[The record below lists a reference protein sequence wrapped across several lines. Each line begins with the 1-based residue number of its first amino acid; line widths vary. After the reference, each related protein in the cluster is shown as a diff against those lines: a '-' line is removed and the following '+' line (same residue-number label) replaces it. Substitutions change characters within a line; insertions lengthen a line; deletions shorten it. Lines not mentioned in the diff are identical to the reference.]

1 MRTLHIISNM
11 KPDKGGPQEAVRMML
26 RDAPPGCE
34 SEVLTLDEPSAAY
47 LQDAPFT
54 VHALGGDRKGGYSPK
69 LVPWLR
75 ANRNR
80 FDGVILHGM
89 WEYHSLAVLRAIAGR
104 IPYLVYAHGMLDPY
118 FKRAS
123 PLKHA
128 KKWLYW
134 LSVQYWLLRR
144 ALRVVFTTTAERDL
158 AAQSFWLHR
167 WNAAVIGLGAD
178 TPPQNLTQCRE
189 AFFNLCPA
197 VRNKPYLLF
206 LGRIDP
212 KKGCDLLLEAFA
224 AVAAQQP
231 DLHLVM
237 AGPDSVHWRS
247 SLQSGAALAG
257 IGDRIHWPG
266 MLIGDAKWGAFAAS
280 EAFVL
285 TSHQENF
292 GIAVVEALACG
303 KPVLITKPI
312 NIADDLAVDGCAL
325 VEPDTPAGAKQLLVR
340 WLALSPS
347 ERTAMS
353 TRALTTVATRY
364 DMRKNTSALIALFAA
379 SAAQRTGTLAEVHE
393 A

>member
-1 MRTLHIISNM
+1 MRILHIISNM

-26 RDAPPGCE
+26 RDAPAGCE
-34 SEVLTLDEPSAAY
+34 SEVLTLDEPDAPY
-47 LQDAPFT
+47 LHDAPFT

-80 FDGVILHGM
+80 FDGVTLHGM
-89 WEYHSLAVLRAIAGR
+89 WEYHSLAVLRTIAGR
-104 IPYLVYAHGMLDPY
+104 IPYIVYAHGMLDPY

-134 LSVQYWLLRR
+134 LPVQYWVLRR
-144 ALRVVFTTTAERDL
+144 ALRVVFTTATERDL
-158 AAQSFWLHR
+158 AAKSFWLHR
-167 WNAAVIGLGAD
+167 WNATVIGLGAD
-178 TPPQNLTQCRE
+178 TPPPDLARCSET
-189 AFFNLCPA
+189 FFNLCPSA
-197 VRNKPYLLF
+197 RNKPYLLF
-206 LGRIDP
+206 LGRINP
-212 KKGCDLLLEAFA
+212 KKGCDILLDAFV

-231 DLHLVM
+231 ALHLVM

-247 SLQSGAALAG
+247 SLQTVATRAG
-257 IGDRIHWPG
+257 ISDRVHWPG
-266 MLIGDAKWGAFAAS
+266 MLTGEAKWGAFAAS

-312 NIADDLAVDGCAL
+312 NIADDLASDGCAL
-325 VEPDTPAGAKQLLVR
+325 VEPDTLSGAKQLLTR
-340 WLALSPS
+340 WLVLSPA
-347 ERTAMS
+347 ERATMS
-353 TRALTTVATRY
+353 ARALTTVATRY
-364 DMRKNTSALIALFAA
+364 DMRKNTSALIDLFAA

>member
-1 MRTLHIISNM
+1 MRILHIISNM

-26 RDAPPGCE
+26 RDTPTDCE
-34 SEVLTLDEPSAAY
+34 SEVLTLDEPGAAY
-47 LQDAPFT
+47 LHDAPFT
-54 VHALGGDRKGGYSPK
+54 GHALGGDRKGGYSPK

-75 ANRNR
+75 ANRSR

-89 WEYHSLAVLRAIAGR
+89 WEYHSFAVLRTIAGH
-104 IPYLVYAHGMLDPY
+104 IPYIVYAHGMLDPY

-128 KKWLYW
+128 KKWFYW
-134 LSVQYWLLRR
+134 LLVQYWVLRR

-158 AAQSFWLHR
+158 ATQSFWLHR

-178 TPPQNLTQCRE
+178 TPPQNLAPCRE
-189 AFFNLCPA
+189 TFFSLCPA

-212 KKGCDLLLEAFA
+212 KKGCDLLLEAFTA
-224 AVAAQQP
+224 IAAQQP

-247 SLQSGAALAG
+247 SLQTAAALAG
-257 IGDRIHWPG
+257 ISDRVHWPG
-266 MLIGDAKWGAFAAS
+266 MVSGDAKWGAFAAS
-280 EAFVL
+280 EVFAL

-292 GIAVVEALACG
+292 GIAVVEALTCG

-312 NIADDLAVDGCAL
+312 NIADDLADDGCAL
-325 VEPDTPAGAKQLLVR
+325 VEPDTLAGATQLLTR
-340 WLALSPS
+340 WLSLSPA
-347 ERTAMS
+347 ERAAMS

-364 DMRKNTSALIALFAA
+364 DMRKNTSALIDLFAA